1 MNLSTKKFK
10 LTPEQHKAVESK
22 SRDIVVLANP
32 GGGKTALI
40 VERIHH
46 LVTKMQVSPESI
58 MALTFTSK
66 AATELRQRVHNRVG
80 VTAKAMWIRTFHS
93 AGLQLMKTFPASA
106 GLQDDFAILDVAERR
121 QLIRKYVLSQ
131 QRFRYFSEDEL
142 LDHITRVKNG
152 MVLFADLPV
161 DVQRALSLYEQI
173 MREQNAI
180 DLDDMVV
187 KALKVLANEVI
198 QHQIHNRFHH
208 ILIDEYQD
216 INAVQERFVGQMLG
230 PQASRFLVG
239 DPDQTIY
246 EWRGAKPEYMMAHS
260 KKADLIQLTKNFRSS
275 TSIVKLANHIIE
287 QNASRNRMPMEAMG
301 NDMYVPVVGRFENEI
316 AQAEFVAM
324 QIRQLVDEK
333 RFRFSDVAILI
344 RGHSQTPVLEEALS
358 NADIPY
364 GGELFWS
371 QPAVSS
377 ALALLQAIEQP
388 YYNNN
393 LVKAINTP
401 SRVMDNLQLQK
412 LAKEYEVQH
421 LSTADQLLVLS
432 HLPGEWPH
440 HSTFR
445 QRLNSLL
452 ALHKDSR
459 YKVSSTLISQLIS
472 AFELKDDPDSRS
484 NQLTLTAA
492 SKKLLNLALS
502 FETSHTGASLRD
514 FLHHINALR
523 SEAQVPG
530 HPQGNVQILTCH
542 HSKGLEFPVVFV
554 IGVQLGIFPNDFFM
568 ETEEDLEAE
577 RLLFYVAITRAKKAL
592 FLTAYHDPEWQPS
605 RPDFELKSFL
615 SAIPSSLAQEMY

>member
-1 MNLSTKKFK
+1 MNLNTREFK
-10 LTPEQHKAVESK
+10 LTPEQRKAVESK

-106 GLQDDFAILDVAERR
+106 GIQDDFAILDVAERR

-161 DVQRALSLYEQI
+161 DVQRALSLYERI

-216 INAVQERFVGQMLG
+216 INAVQERLVQQMLG
-230 PQASRFLVG
+230 AQASRFLVG

-246 EWRGAKPEYMMAHS
+246 EWRGAKPAYMINHS
-260 KKADLIQLTKNFRSS
+260 KKAELIELTQNFRSPIP
-275 TSIVKLANHIIE
+275 IVDLANHVIA
-287 QNASRNRMPMEAMG
+287 QNTKRDRKPMQGLGE
-301 NDMYVPVVGRFENEI
+301 DIYVPVVGRFENET

-445 QRLNSLL
+445 RRLNSLL
-452 ALHKDSR
+452 TLHKDSR
-459 YKVSSTLISQLIS
+459 YKVSSSLISQLIS

-484 NQLTLTAA
+484 NQLTLYAA
-492 SKKLLNLALS
+492 TKKLLNLALS
-502 FETSHTGASLRD
+502 FETSHTEASLRD

-568 ETEEDLEAE
+568 ETKEDLEAE
-577 RLLFYVAITRAKKAL
+577 RRLFYVAITRAKKAL
-592 FLTAYHDPEWQPS
+592 FLTAYHDPEWQPR
-605 RPDFELKSFL
+605 RPDFRLRSFL
-615 SAIPSSLAQEMY
+615 DSIPSTFAHEVY

>member
-1 MNLSTKKFK
+1 
-10 LTPEQHKAVESK
+10 
-22 SRDIVVLANP
+22 
-32 GGGKTALI
+32 
-40 VERIHH
+40 
-46 LVTKMQVSPESI
+46 
-58 MALTFTSK
+58 
-66 AATELRQRVHNRVG
+66 
-80 VTAKAMWIRTFHS
+80 MWIRTFHS
-93 AGLQLMKTFPASA
+93 AGLQLLKTFPASA

-142 LDHITRVKNG
+142 LDHITRVKNE
-152 MVLFADLPV
+152 MIPFADLPV
-161 DVQRALSLYEQI
+161 DVQRALSLYERI

-216 INAVQERFVGQMLG
+216 INAVQERLVQQMLG
-230 PQASRFLVG
+230 AQTSRFLVG

-246 EWRGAKPEYMMAHS
+246 EWRGAKPAYMINHS
-260 KKADLIQLTKNFRSS
+260 KKAELIELTQNFRSS
-275 TSIVKLANHIIE
+275 IPIVDLANHVIS
-287 QNASRNRMPMEAMG
+287 QNTNRDRRPMQG
-301 NDMYVPVVGRFENEI
+301 LGDDIYVPVVGRFENETM
-316 AQAEFVAM
+316 QAEFVAM
-324 QIRQLVDEK
+324 QIKQLIDEK

-445 QRLNSLL
+445 RRLNSLL
-452 ALHKDSR
+452 TLHKDSR

-568 ETEEDLEAE
+568 ETKEDLEAE
-577 RLLFYVAITRAKKAL
+577 RRLFYVAITRAKKAL
-592 FLTAYHDPEWQPS
+592 FLTAYHDPEWQPR
-605 RPDFELKSFL
+605 RPGFELRSFL
-615 SAIPSSLAQEMY
+615 DSIPGTFAHEVY